1 MLYFIVHSDTL
12 SVFKKSSDINSAHL
26 ELKVKFHHNLISI
39 DNNSKLLSSVI
50 AQALDEL
57 GEKIDLE
64 NKEAAIAID
73 DSILSHS
80 LSNISK
86 KKQSNL
92 SENIK
97 QELKSKWKELF
108 RNYFSISESKKS
120 SKNIFHTAGMNH
132 YLREK
137 IKLNFNNFGIDIRF
151 LVPISSVV
159 LSGIK
164 STQYAVTK
172 SSRIYS
178 IFNYSK
184 KGFSF
189 HNGSFT
195 GKEKGFKRII
205 GLGNVIKVK
214 EKDLKTPN
222 LKYIIFND
230 IKVVEFLAKII
241 KDSTP
246 ILNFVKPFG
255 VQILGDENHSQAK
268 MTLDKSD
275 YSYLLRYLQNGIAG
289 LLTLGLLSLTL
300 VTISDV
306 NFVYNETPLNVQ
318 EVPEK
323 EQSIPSISRLDKYRI
338 NSYAII
344 DEFLTIAESDNMS
357 KIQSI
362 TMIDNRISIDTKS
375 NDGIGGTY
383 IAKSSKLPFIDQS
396 MPIYDL
402 IALVSNLD
410 NTNQFKRINGSFL
423 DMASDNLV
431 IRCDSIDISMKILD
445 SVKQYNNLIL
455 RKITYTKSDNSVHL
469 YVTVLR
475 S

>member
-12 SVFKKSSDINSAHL
+12 SVFKKSSDIDSAHL

-120 SKNIFHTAGMNH
+120 SKNIFHTAEMNH

-151 LVPISSVV
+151 LVPISSIV

-189 HNGSFT
+189 HRGSFT

-230 IKVVEFLAKII
+230 VKIVEFLAKII

-255 VQILGDENHSQAK
+255 VQILGDESHSKAK

-275 YSYLLRYLQNGIAG
+275 YSYIFRYLQNGIAG

-306 NFVYNETPLNVQ
+306 DFVYNETPLNVQ

-323 EQSIPSISRLDKYRI
+323 KQSIPSISRLDKYRI
-338 NSYAII
+338 NSYTII
-344 DEFLTIAESDNMS
+344 DEFLIIAESDNMS

-396 MPIYDL
+396 IPVYDL
-402 IALVSNLD
+402 ITLASNLD
-410 NTNQFKRINGSFL
+410 NANQFKRINGSFL

-475 S
+475 L

>member
-12 SVFKKSSDINSAHL
+12 SVFKKSSDIDSVHL

-97 QELKSKWKELF
+97 EELKSKWKELF
-108 RNYFSISESKKS
+108 KNYFSISESKKS
-120 SKNIFHTAGMNH
+120 SKNIFHTVGMNH

-184 KGFSF
+184 KGFSV
-189 HNGSFT
+189 HSGSFT

-255 VQILGDENHSQAK
+255 VQILGDESHSKAK
-268 MTLDKSD
+268 MILDKSD
-275 YSYLLRYLQNGIAG
+275 YSYLFRYLQSGIAG
-289 LLTLGLLSLTL
+289 ILTLGLLSLTL

-306 NFVYNETPLNVQ
+306 DFVYNETPLNVQ
-318 EVPEK
+318 EVSEK
-323 EQSIPSISRLDKYRI
+323 KQSIPSISRLDKYRI

-344 DEFLTIAESDNMS
+344 DEFFIIGESDNMS

-362 TMIDNRISIDTKS
+362 AMIDNRISIDTKS

-396 MPIYDL
+396 MSVYDL
-402 IALVSNLD
+402 ITLVSNLD
-410 NTNQFKRINGSFL
+410 NANQFKRINGSFL

-431 IRCDSIDISMKILD
+431 IRCDSIDISMKILE
-445 SVKQYNNLIL
+445 SIKQYNNLIL
-455 RKITYTKSDNSVHL
+455 RKIAYTKSDNSVHL

>member
-1 MLYFIVHSDTL
+1 LLYFIVHSDTL

-164 STQYAVTK
+164 STQYAVTR

-189 HNGSFT
+189 HSGSFT

-230 IKVVEFLAKII
+230 VKIVEFLAKII

-255 VQILGDENHSQAK
+255 VQILGDESHSKAK
-268 MTLDKSD
+268 MTLDKND

-289 LLTLGLLSLTL
+289 ILTLGLLSLTL
-300 VTISDV
+300 ITISDV
-306 NFVYNETPLNVQ
+306 DFVYNETPLNVQ
-318 EVPEK
+318 EVPERK
-323 EQSIPSISRLDKYRI
+323 QSMSSISRLDKYRI

-344 DEFLTIAESDNMS
+344 DEFLIIGESDNMS

-383 IAKSSKLPFIDQS
+383 IAKSSKLPFIEQS
-396 MPIYDL
+396 MPVYDL

-431 IRCDSIDISMKILD
+431 IRCDNIDISMRILD

-455 RKITYTKSDNSVHL
+455 RKIAYTKSDDSVHL

-475 S
+475 L

>member
-12 SVFKKSSDINSAHL
+12 SVFKKSSDIDSVHL

-137 IKLNFNNFGIDIRF
+137 IKLNFNNFGINIRF
-151 LVPISSVV
+151 LVPISSIV

-189 HNGSFT
+189 HSGSFT

-205 GLGNVIKVK
+205 GLGNAIKVK

-255 VQILGDENHSQAK
+255 VQILGDESHSKAK

-275 YSYLLRYLQNGIAG
+275 YSYIFRYLQNGIAG

-306 NFVYNETPLNVQ
+306 DFVYNETPLNVQ

-323 EQSIPSISRLDKYRI
+323 KQSIPSISRLDKYRI
-338 NSYAII
+338 NSYTII
-344 DEFLTIAESDNMS
+344 DEFLIIAESDNMS

-396 MPIYDL
+396 IPVYDL
-402 IALVSNLD
+402 ITLASNLD
-410 NTNQFKRINGSFL
+410 NANQFKRINGSFL